1 VTAVRR
7 GIPRRGGSPRLVRGR
22 KAGTAHLFSDL
33 AYERIKELIIT
44 TKLPPGA
51 LLTEGELAGQLGLGR
66 MPVREAMQRLAQ
78 DDLVMIVPRKGSFVL
93 PVQVEDLQKIFE
105 LRVTLECLSCQLAAE
120 RITDEELKKLEA
132 MFENVDSLDE
142 GSEEHVRID
151 RAFHRAV
158 AAATR
163 NEYLQRAVERTLNL
177 AVRLLYVSGSRMAK
191 VGEIAGEYRR
201 VLDALRRRDGR
212 AASEAMRAHIEEFR
226 KKVRSAV

>member
-1 VTAVRR
+1 MTIVRR
-7 GIPRRGGSPRLVRGR
+7 SLLKTSRSPRPARRR
-22 KAGTAHLFSDL
+22 KTATGHLFSDL
-33 AYERIKELIIT
+33 AYERIKEMIIT
-44 TKLPPGA
+44 AKLPPGA
-51 LLTEGELAGQLGLGR
+51 LLTEGELASQLGMGR

-93 PVQVEDLQKIFE
+93 PIQVEDLQKIFE

-151 RAFHRAV
+151 RAFHRAIV
-158 AAATR
+158 AATR

-177 AVRLLYVSGSRMAK
+177 AIRLLYVSGSRMAK
-191 VGEIAGEYRR
+191 VGEIAEEYRR
-201 VLDALRRRDGR
+201 VLDALRRRDGK
-212 AASEAMRAHIEEFR
+212 AAAEAMRAHIEEFR
-226 KKVRSAV
+226 TKVRNAV

>member
-1 VTAVRR
+1 MMRRNLSKTARSPR
-7 GIPRRGGSPRLVRGR
+7 PAPRR
-22 KAGTAHLFSDL
+22 KTATGHLFSDL
-33 AYERIKELIIT
+33 AYERIKEMIIT
-44 TKLPPGA
+44 AKLPPGA
-51 LLTEGELAGQLGLGR
+51 LLTEGELASQLGMGR
-66 MPVREAMQRLAQ
+66 MPVREAMQRLAE

-93 PVQVEDLQKIFE
+93 PIQVEDLQKIFE

-120 RITDEELKKLEA
+120 RITEEELKKLEA

-151 RAFHRAV
+151 RAFHRAI

-191 VGEIAGEYRR
+191 VGEIVEEYRR
-201 VLDALRRRDGR
+201 VLDALRRRDGK
-212 AASEAMRAHIEEFR
+212 AAAEAMRAHIEEFR
-226 KKVRSAV
+226 KKVRNAV